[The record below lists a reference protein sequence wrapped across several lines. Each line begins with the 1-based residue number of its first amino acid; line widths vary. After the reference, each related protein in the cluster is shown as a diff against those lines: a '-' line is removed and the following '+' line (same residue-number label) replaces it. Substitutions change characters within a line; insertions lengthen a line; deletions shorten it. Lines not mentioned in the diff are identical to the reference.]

1 MMGDRE
7 AVRLV
12 PQPLQQV
19 EALAGPRQ
27 DHWFVDV
34 GQPHLLQP
42 FGKATQ
48 GDVVDAELVEAF
60 AAAAAWG
67 GPPSTTTSDG
77 AYANLRGAPV
87 VGSTSSGP
95 HRLQSRPA
103 IPAWS
108 WQHDHR

>member
-1 MMGDRE
+1 MGDRE

-48 GDVVDAELVEAF
+48 GDVVDAELME
-60 AAAAAWG
+60 G
-67 GPPSTTTSDG
+67 
-77 AYANLRGAPV
+77 LRGR
-87 VGSTSSGP
+87 G
-95 HRLQSRPA
+95 HLRRPA
-103 IPAWS
+103 VHNH
-108 WQHDHR
+108 Q